1 MRSRFLFPAAY
12 VLSGAILGFAGATL
26 SSGGVAPQT
35 GADSTARSSFP
46 LRSAAGLEHDRGPSG
61 ADTNTDTRAAG
72 GGIATTGGAG
82 AASAT
87 KAGAS
92 EQAARTELG
101 RLRAREREA
110 QEGLSTA
117 RKRIAELE
125 RKLGSDRPRHD
136 FDFTKEDWKQMAASG
151 EVMKYRIPCGGARP
165 PGDDVLDE
173 LGLAPD
179 DRAVLQ
185 RAYDDSAKRM
195 RNALLPLCAAAL
207 GNRMDLAGAMSVD
220 SCRHI
225 IISTSRTR
233 NEDPSQG
240 AQRVADFMAGDGP
253 RPGPSAGLTER
264 AFLTLAEESGLFEE
278 DLAQAFGPEE
288 AHRLVFSDR
297 LCFSS
302 GTHQL
307 TGGRAAGAQ

>member
-1 MRSRFLFPAAY
+1 M
-12 VLSGAILGFAGATL
+12 AG
-26 SSGGVAPQT
+26 
-35 GADSTARSSFP
+35 
-46 LRSAAGLEHDRGPSG
+46 EE
-61 ADTNTDTRAAG
+61 
-72 GGIATTGGAG
+72 
-82 AASAT
+82 
-87 KAGAS
+87 
-92 EQAARTELG
+92 EQAARAELG
-101 RLRAREREA
+101 RLRARGREA
-110 QEGLSTA
+110 QEELSTA

-151 EVMKYRIPCGGARP
+151 EVMRYRIPCGGARP

-185 RAYDDSAKRM
+185 RAYDDSAKRI
-195 RNALLPLCAAAL
+195 RNALLPLCAEAL
-207 GNRMDLAGAMSVD
+207 GNRMDLAAAMSVD
-220 SCRHI
+220 SCRHV
-225 IISTSRTR
+225 IISTTRTR
-233 NEDPSQG
+233 NEDPSQA
-240 AQRVADFMAGDGP
+240 AQRVAAFMAGDGP
-253 RPGPSAGLTER
+253 RPVPSGGLTER
-264 AFLTLAEESGLFEE
+264 AFLALAQESGLFEE
-278 DLAQAFGPEE
+278 ELAQAFGPEE